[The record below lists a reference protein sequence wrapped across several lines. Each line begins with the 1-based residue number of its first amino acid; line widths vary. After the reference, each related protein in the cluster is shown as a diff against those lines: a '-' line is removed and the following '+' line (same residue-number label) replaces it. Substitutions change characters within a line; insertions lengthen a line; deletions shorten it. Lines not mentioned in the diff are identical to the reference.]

1 MSDVLTVAIIYGVAV
16 GAIAVG
22 SLAFLRSMAAVAN
35 ETNRE
40 AMRTLSDLFRQ
51 HTTSLENLKA
61 IESGPDG
68 MRGVVARTR
77 PAPSLLE
84 DPPEPEAPPDSTPM
98 TAYTDVG
105 HDTSYTDVGHDSAV
119 AAYVPRPST

>member
-1 MSDVLTVAIIYGVAV
+1 MDDTLIVAVILGVALGSALV
-16 GAIAVG
+16 VAVVLVAWEAG
-22 SLAFLRSMAAVAN
+22 RSHRAA
-35 ETNRE
+35 
-40 AMRTLSDLFRQ
+40 MDTLSDLFKQ

-84 DPPEPEAPPDSTPM
+84 DPPDLEPAPPGITGVSGFV
-98 TAYTDVG
+98 DVG
-105 HDTSYTDVGHDSAV
+105 HMSPPES
-119 AAYVPRPST
+119 

>member
-1 MSDVLTVAIIYGVAV
+1 MDDALIVAIILGVAL
-16 GAIAVG
+16 GAASVAWPIGVTIGAN
-22 SLAFLRSMAAVAN
+22 RSH
-35 ETNRE
+35 RE
-40 AMRTLSDLFRQ
+40 AMKTLSDLFKQ

-84 DPPEPEAPPDSTPM
+84 DPPEPEASPPARVDM
-98 TAYTDVG
+98 AGFVEVG
-105 HDTSYTDVGHDSAV
+105 HM
-119 AAYVPRPST
+119 RPPES